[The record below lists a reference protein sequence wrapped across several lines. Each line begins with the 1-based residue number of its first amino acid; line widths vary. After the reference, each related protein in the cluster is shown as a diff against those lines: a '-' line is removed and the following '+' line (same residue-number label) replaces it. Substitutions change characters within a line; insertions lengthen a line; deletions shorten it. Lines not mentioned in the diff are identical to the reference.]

1 MTKCNKI
8 SYNKS
13 MVKDLKEKLNNLPTS
28 SGVYVMLDEMGEII
42 YIGKA
47 RVLKNRVRQ
56 YFNSPKNLTDKVI
69 AMVNKINDFYYYVT
83 KTEADALVFES
94 NLIKKHKPQYNILLK
109 DDKNYPYFR
118 INKHQKFPKV
128 EVTRRLR
135 KDKSSYF
142 GPYMGG
148 VPMSELQKLVH
159 EGFKIRTC
167 NLNFDKIPKN
177 HRPCLNY
184 QINRCDAPC
193 IGAINSE
200 DYRLKIEEVIRFL
213 KGETANIEK
222 LLEDKM
228 VVLAEN
234 EMFERAIEIR
244 TMLGIVSKINER
256 KLTALAKNIDIDIFT
271 FSTDGINRVVNHLVI
286 RQGRMQGGENINV
299 VDCISTENEVL
310 STYIL
315 QHYQSVEI
323 PDEIITTLPDE
334 DLTALNEALIE
345 TRKKRFNI
353 LSPKIGFRRGLVE
366 MSEQNGQEYLAKF
379 IDRIKIKADMT
390 TGSAELLGNY
400 LNLPYIKRMECYDI
414 SNISGVDKVASM
426 VVFINGEAE
435 KSHYRRFKIKT
446 VEGANDFASMK
457 EVVSRRLDRLVA
469 KDTDDSFGSTPD
481 LIVVDGGKGQLSYAL
496 DAMEERGLNIPII
509 GLAEKNEE
517 IYLPNDSE
525 PLIISK
531 RDNALKMLIR
541 MRDETHRF
549 AITYFRSLHNK
560 NSLKSKLDG
569 IEGVGTKKKA
579 ALFIKF
585 ETVSKIK
592 KATVKELMEVEG
604 VGKVLATEIFEY
616 FNNTKEVKSNE
627 I

>member
-1 MTKCNKI
+1 M
-8 SYNKS
+8 SYNRN

-28 SGVYVMLDEMGEII
+28 PGVYVMLDEMGEII

-56 YFNSPKNLTDKVI
+56 YFHSPKNLTDKVI

-83 KTEADALVFES
+83 KTEADALVFEA

-148 VPMSELQKLVH
+148 VPMSELQKIVH

-193 IGAINSE
+193 IGKITSE
-200 DYRLKIEEVIRFL
+200 DYTKKIDDVVHFL
-213 KGETANIEK
+213 KGDTDNIEK
-222 LLEDKM
+222 LLQEKM
-228 VVLAEN
+228 ITLAES

-244 TMLGIVSKINER
+244 TMLNIVSKINER
-256 KLTALAKNIDIDIFT
+256 KLTALAKNVDIDIFT
-271 FSTDGINRVVNHLVI
+271 FRTDGINRVINQLMI
-286 RQGRMQGGENINV
+286 RQGRMQGGQNV
-299 VDCISTENEVL
+299 GILDCISTENEVL

-315 QHYQSVEI
+315 QYYQMNEI
-323 PDEIITTLPDE
+323 PDEIITTLEADE
-334 DLTALNEALIE
+334 MTALNDALIE

-353 LSPKIGFRRGLVE
+353 LSPKIGFRRGLIE
-366 MSEQNGQEYLAKF
+366 MSQQNGEEYLAKF
-379 IDRIKIKADMT
+379 IDRLKIKSDMT
-390 TGSAELLGNY
+390 IGSAELLGKY

-457 EVVSRRLDRLVA
+457 EVVSRRLDRLILN
-469 KDTDDSFGSTPD
+469 DSDDSFGSKPD

-496 DAMEERGLNIPII
+496 EAMQERGLNIPII

-517 IYLPNDSE
+517 IFVPNDSE

-549 AITYFRSLHNK
+549 AITYFRSLHSK

-569 IEGVGTKKKA
+569 IEGVGVKKQKA
-579 ALFIKF
+579 LYEKF
-585 ETVSKIK
+585 GTVSKIK
-592 KATVKELMEVEG
+592 QATTKELMEVEG
-604 VGKVLATEIFEY
+604 IGAVLATEIFEY
-616 FNNTKEVKSNE
+616 FNKKEVTKDE